1 MLRRKS
7 TKGSTRKNERK
18 KRITFKLHAPD
29 AQSVSL
35 VGDFNSW
42 NPDSQPLKNSNGLWK
57 TMVSLSPGRYE
68 YRFLVDGQWQND
80 PDCTACVANPF
91 GSENCTI
98 TLINS
103 KIGGYSKEEDR

>member
-1 MLRRKS
+1 MFKKKGAS
-7 TKGSTRKNERK
+7 GSTNKNEKK

-29 AQSVSL
+29 ARFVSL

-57 TMVSLSPGRYE
+57 TTVSLSPGRYE

-80 PDCTACVANPF
+80 PDCTAYTVNPY
-91 GSENCTI
+91 GSENCI
-98 TLINS
+98 IIL
-103 KIGGYSKEEDR
+103 